1 MFHRRTRKV
10 SAPAE
15 TGSVLTG
22 VAGSRPPAAQPEL
35 LPIRSP
41 VTYNLPFGD
50 AAGVPFA
57 AADNDSH
64 LCPFDAAASFFV
76 LYHAKGI
83 RAPGVYVWSLARK
96 EWDRVAELDEL
107 PVGEWCGVSDGDGFP
122 LPLRLCRSRAGSVTA
137 VWSREVI

>member
-1 MFHRRTRKV
+1 MFHRRNHKS
-10 SAPAE
+10 SATADP
-15 TGSVLTG
+15 GLVP
-22 VAGSRPPAAQPEL
+22 AGSSAQHAARPTL

-50 AAGVPFA
+50 PAGVPFV
-57 AADNDSH
+57 AADDDSH

-76 LYHAKGI
+76 LYHAKGT

-96 EWDRVAELDEL
+96 EWDRVADLDEL
-107 PVGEWCGVSDGDGFP
+107 PVGEWCAVSDGDGFP
-122 LPLRLCRSRAGSVTA
+122 LPLRLCRGRAGSVTA